1 MTGKLALTTNAR
13 SHQALKGLHHGAHR
27 EHGVFTTKAQR
38 HKGPTGIYHRGLR
51 EHGVLRD
58 HLGIEVLGRN
68 TKSGFS
74 SVCSVFSVVSL
85 ALEAPVCVEVL
96 DGGGV
101 K

>member
-13 SHQALKGLHHGAHR
+13 SHQVLKGLHHGAHR
-27 EHGVFTTKAQR
+27 EHGVFTTKVQR
-38 HKGPTGIYHRGLR
+38 HKGPTGIYHGGLR

-58 HLGIEVLGRN
+58 HLEIERN
-68 TKSGFS
+68 TESGFS

-85 ALEAPVCVEVL
+85 ALEAPVYVEVL